1 MYFAEISMM
10 INQISKK
17 LSDVTFVQ
25 ERFLKQQ
32 VENIFHMVDGCF
44 AKSNP
49 NPIGRGGGEY
59 GMEDLA
65 GPREKGL
72 ASPIPQGGIFDSI
85 PFDGLRASLPPLEGR
100 ESSTLPPLQQRI
112 SATYPCKRVIR
123 HISPPYLLS
132 ALMSAS

>member
-49 NPIGRGGGEY
+49 NPIGRGGREY
-59 GMEDLA
+59 GMDVLT
-65 GPREKGL
+65 GPRKKENG
-72 ASPIPQGGIFDSI
+72 P
-85 PFDGLRASLPPLEGR
+85 PFPPWSLP
-100 ESSTLPPLQQRI
+100 
-112 SATYPCKRVIR
+112 
-123 HISPPYLLS
+123 
-132 ALMSAS
+132 